1 MEEAAK
7 TQLHNL
13 ANQSQ
18 VTLSSIEER
27 LTRSRRRL
35 DEFHVVVKVCPLM
48 IIKLS
53 SWENSAELRE
63 PRSYC
68 AISVLRR

>member
-18 VTLSSIEER
+18 ITLSSIEER
-27 LTRSRRRL
+27 LTRSGRRL
-35 DEFHVVVKVCPLM
+35 DEFHIAVKVL
-48 IIKLS
+48 
-53 SWENSAELRE
+53 
-63 PRSYC
+63 Y
-68 AISVLRR
+68 VL